1 MRRSLHWLSWIIRLP
16 VLNTD
21 RRHCKKDDDDDDH
34 DDDDVSYS
42 VSYNMLLHLRIKR
55 RPHWVRSRAVR
66 TRVYCVNGTWDGRI
80 SELFRAAV
88 TYHWAH
94 VTPTDTSMQFY
105 LADCKDLGTIPP
117 EFGTLVQIVCHITW
131 VFASFT
137 HFPSLRIFVF
147 FADRDWLPVFNN
159 SRKKRLDRRVERDI
173 GYQSTCHMVN
183 SSPVNWS
190 HTHITQSTRH
200 KRAHNKTT
208 SRPTSRNYLICT
220 PSGDIQKQCSTQ
232 RA

>member
-1 MRRSLHWLSWIIRLP
+1 MAHPHHCMVSQKLQSTYFNVLYAYFNIVVKYVHVYNTRILLLDLTYGRTVRRSRHWLSWIIRLP
-16 VLNTD
+16 VPNTD
-21 RRHCKKDDDDDDH
+21 RRHCKKDDDDDD
-34 DDDDVSYS
+34 DSCS
-42 VSYNMLLHLRIKR
+42 ISYNTLLHLRIKR

-147 FADRDWLPVFNN
+147 FAY
-159 SRKKRLDRRVERDI
+159 RV
-173 GYQSTCHMVN
+173 T
-183 SSPVNWS
+183 
-190 HTHITQSTRH
+190 
-200 KRAHNKTT
+200 
-208 SRPTSRNYLICT
+208 LIV
-220 PSGDIQKQCSTQ
+220 SI
-232 RA
+232 